1 MQESVKERVRK
12 LRDEIAIIS
21 KQNKELMQSGK
32 TGESYYAEAHA
43 QQRRLERL
51 QSILNELASLTDWKK
66 L

>member
-1 MQESVKERVRK
+1 VKERVRK

-21 KQNKELMQSGK
+21 KQNRELMQSGK
-32 TGESYYAEAHA
+32 TGESYYAETHA